1 MRSPHVRRPAH
12 RIPLRYVWASLAID
26 LSPVPDAV
34 QVDAVADNVVADT
47 VRPHL
52 QPPLADPLAFQLLD
66 LREGGNTFSP

>member
-1 MRSPHVRRPAH
+1 MSRLLHTEFPCATFAP
-12 RIPLRYVWASLAID
+12 SLAID